1 MNVYTYPEGT
11 IARDRLTFSV
21 IFARKDGKWLLCRHR
36 ERDTWEFPGGHI
48 EEGETP
54 PDCAQR
60 ELFEETGAKGV
71 FTRIGDYGV
80 ERENGIR
87 YGALFLCDID
97 TVSALPPC
105 SEMAEC
111 RFFAVPPEN
120 MTYPTIQGPLYRH
133 VQGFLNTI
141 TAPDEI
147 WDILDENKQPTGR
160 THRRGDPLPAGD
172 RHLVV
177 DVWMQRKDGRFLLT
191 RRAPTKGYPLMWE
204 TTGGSSAS
212 GESSLQAALREAQEE
227 AGMHLNPQQGKLVYS
242 YMRPDHFKDVW
253 VFDHEAALDEV
264 ILQEGETVDAR
275 LATMEEILEL
285 YQKNEL
291 VPYTYLDTLCRY
303 LSSRS

>member
-1 MNVYTYPEGT
+1 
-11 IARDRLTFSV
+11 
-21 IFARKDGKWLLCRHR
+21 
-36 ERDTWEFPGGHI
+36 
-48 EEGETP
+48 
-54 PDCAQR
+54 
-60 ELFEETGAKGV
+60 
-71 FTRIGDYGV
+71 
-80 ERENGIR
+80 
-87 YGALFLCDID
+87 
-97 TVSALPPC
+97 
-105 SEMAEC
+105 
-111 RFFAVPPEN
+111 
-120 MTYPTIQGPLYRH
+120 
-133 VQGFLNTI
+133 
-141 TAPDEI
+141 
-147 WDILDENKQPTGR
+147 
-160 THRRGDPLPAGD
+160 
-172 RHLVV
+172 
-177 DVWMQRKDGRFLLT
+177 WMQRKDGRFLLT

-227 AGMHLNPQQGKLVYS
+227 AGMQLDPQQGKLVYS